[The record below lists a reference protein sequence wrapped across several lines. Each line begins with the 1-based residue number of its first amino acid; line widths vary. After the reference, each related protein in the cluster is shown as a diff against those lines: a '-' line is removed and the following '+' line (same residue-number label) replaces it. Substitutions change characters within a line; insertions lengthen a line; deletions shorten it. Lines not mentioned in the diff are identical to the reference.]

1 MDYLLDTNAVIYL
14 QQGRLL
20 EPLPV
25 GFYGI
30 SVITEMELLSFT
42 GLDETQTAWL
52 KKFIGAVTSI
62 QLDVKVKDRA
72 IQLRR
77 ENRLKIP
84 DAIIVASALVC
95 DVALV
100 TYDRELVGLPDLRL
114 HSIKLKMER
123 EE

>member
-42 GLDETQTAWL
+42 GLNETQTAWL

-84 DAIIVASALVC
+84 DAIIVASALVH

-114 HSIKLKMER
+114 HSIKLKMESG
-123 EE
+123 E